1 MPDFSWRSLLDGA
14 ARVEHPALRQPVSL
28 IVDDPA
34 PAYNPAHFHS
44 GFRRGPLR
52 IPPTLIDQFA
62 DLIEATGI
70 RGKFSVI
77 PNPFGL
83 GRVDREVQGVDAAEL
98 GHFLDVVRARIAP
111 RMDITPEVLTH
122 WNALDLGT
130 GRLLP
135 LWEHVWSRQQTRH
148 SLTPYLSLALE
159 ILNNVDLPCGGMT
172 SPWDFGDG
180 VEDDYAEALLDA
192 QRAVNGRGLTW
203 YFLHS
208 DAAAPHVPP
217 RLALFRPEAGE
228 AVVSIVTCDSVDFGQ
243 ALWWGDD
250 PQPDLLLSADGHGRL
265 AEVIRAGGPAVW
277 HTHWQTIFGHG
288 TPRGLDGV
296 RAIAERIEAHFGDRI
311 GWIGCDALVRYTAA
325 AAAVSLSPLGEPDSA
340 HDPLDG
346 PSARPPAIARWQTR
360 APFACRDFTL
370 SLTRR
375 EPVREVLIDD
385 VPMQRATSRA
395 DLAEGRFLH
404 EQDRLTLCWSLEGT
418 QLIGVEA

>member
-192 QRAVNGRGLTW
+192 QRAINGRGLTW

-243 ALWWGDD
+243 ALWWGAD
-250 PQPDLLLSADGHGRL
+250 PQPDLLLGADGRGRL

-296 RAIAERIEAHFGDRI
+296 RAIAERIEAHFGERI
-311 GWIGCDALVRYTAA
+311 GWIGCDALARYTAA
-325 AAAVSLSPLGEPDSA
+325 AAAVSFSPLGEPDSA
-340 HDPLDG
+340 HDPLDR

>member
-1 MPDFSWRSLLDGA
+1 MPDFNWRSLLDGA
-14 ARVEHPALRQPVSL
+14 AQVEHPALRQPVSL

-34 PAYNPAHFHS
+34 PGYNPAHFHS

-83 GRVDREVQGVDAAEL
+83 GRVDREVQGIDAVEL

-135 LWEHVWSRQQTRH
+135 LWEHVWSRQQTRQ
-148 SLTPYLSLALE
+148 SLAPYISLALE
-159 ILNNVDLPCGGMT
+159 ILNNVDLPCRGMT

-180 VEDDYAEALLDA
+180 VEDHYADALLDA
-192 QRAVNGRGLTW
+192 QRAINGQGLTW

-208 DAAAPHVPP
+208 DGVALHVPP
-217 RLALFRPEAGE
+217 RLALFRPEAAE
-228 AVVSIVTCDSVDFGQ
+228 AVISIVTCDSVDFGQ

-288 TPRGLDGV
+288 TPRGLDAI
-296 RAIAERIEAHFGDRI
+296 RAVAERMEAHFGDRI
-311 GWIGCDALVRYTAA
+311 GWIGCDALARYTAT
-325 AAAVSLSPLGEPDSA
+325 AAAVSLSPLGKPDGTSEA
-340 HDPLDG
+340 TGDMPG
-346 PSARPPAIARWQTR
+346 SQPASARWQTN
-360 APFACRDFTL
+360 APFACRNFTL
-370 SLTRR
+370 SLAHPR
-375 EPVREVLIDD
+375 PVRGVRIDD
-385 VPMQRATSRA
+385 VPLQRAASRA
-395 DLAEGRFLH
+395 SLAEGRYLH
-404 EQDRLTLCWSLEGT
+404 EQDRLVLCWSLEGT
-418 QLIGVEA
+418 QRISIDA